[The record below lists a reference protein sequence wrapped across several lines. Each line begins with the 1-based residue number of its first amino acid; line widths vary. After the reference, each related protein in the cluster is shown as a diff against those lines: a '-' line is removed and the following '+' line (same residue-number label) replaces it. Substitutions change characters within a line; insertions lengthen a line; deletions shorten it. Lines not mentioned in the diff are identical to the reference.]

1 MWIYR
6 NIGTRK
12 HSHKRNGFI
21 YFKRTRQFSV
31 CQLPC
36 NNNQKKRI
44 LQHINNMQNNTNTN
58 RHTHTQKDLRKW
70 IFIIGFCVCCVVS
83 PIFYDYNSIGISFVF
98 FFCFLCGDIEK
109 SSYSAFS
116 ITIVCVCVDTCVS
129 EPKPGN
135 VCYSYLCYY
144 TGNISKDLH
153 KYNMDTLPK
162 TGIVNLSRKIGS
174 EQLERGK

>member
-116 ITIVCVCVDTCVS
+116 ITIVCVCVWIRAYPSQSPGMCVIRTYVITQATFR
-129 EPKPGN
+129 K
-135 VCYSYLCYY
+135 
-144 TGNISKDLH
+144 TFTNITWIRYQK
-153 KYNMDTLPK
+153 
-162 TGIVNLSRKIGS
+162 
-174 EQLERGK
+174 QAQ